1 MGKFIDSILGKLG
14 FTKTKNAQSV
24 LMNFLN
30 GTGPLYSQYG
40 DDIYAYEVVQQAM
53 QSIVTELSK
62 AFITHIKV
70 VNGEEQF
77 IYDNV
82 QRVLENPNPLMTM
95 SDYIEKLGWNLL
107 FNENAFS
114 WPTYTK
120 DGRLVSLTPIQPTE
134 VEFRQYP
141 DDSIWV
147 HMWFRNGS
155 EGEVP
160 YSRLIHIR
168 RKFSVNDVMGGN
180 KYGKP
185 DNKALL
191 KTLKL
196 NETILDNLAKALQFS
211 MKINGVMKFKSQV
224 NKDDQ
229 LKWLA
234 DFEQKIAQ
242 YDAAILPTDLN
253 NDYIPINKQIQFLDQ
268 ATLDFIDKKI
278 LRYWGVP
285 LCIVEGDYN
294 TTQFNAFYQKVLE
307 PILIKMEQAHT
318 KALFTGKES
327 FGYGH
332 KIRFYPEDCVHLDVD
347 QKLKLFDMLV
357 DTSSCFKNE
366 LRTKFGMRPENV
378 FNGQIAMSSN
388 KQNAENNSNNSGGE
402 ANE

>member
-14 FTKTKNAQSV
+14 FVKADNAHSV

-30 GTGPLYSQYG
+30 GTGPAYTQYG
-40 DDIYAYEVVQQAM
+40 DEIYAYEVVQQALY
-53 QSIVTELSK
+53 SIVTEMSK
-62 AFITHIKV
+62 ALLTHVKV
-70 VNGEEQF
+70 LNGEEQF
-77 IYDNV
+77 IYDEI

-95 SDYIEKLGWNLL
+95 SDYLEKLCWNLL
-107 FNENAFS
+107 LNENAFS
-114 WPTYTK
+114 WPTYNDNGK
-120 DGRLVSLTPIQPTE
+120 LISLTPIQPTE
-134 VEFRQYP
+134 VEFRKYP

-147 HMWFRNGS
+147 YMKFRNGS

-168 RKFSVNDVMGGN
+168 RKFSINDVMGGN

-191 KTLKL
+191 KTLKM
-196 NETILDNLAKALQFS
+196 NEKILDNLAKALDFS

-234 DFEQKIAQ
+234 DFEKKVAEL
-242 YDAAILPTDLN
+242 DTAILPTDLSN
-253 NDYIPINKQIQFLDQ
+253 EYIPINKQIQFMDQ
-268 ATLDFIDKKI
+268 ATLNFIDEKI
-278 LRYWGVP
+278 LRYWGVS
-285 LCIVEGDYN
+285 LAIVKGDY
-294 TTQFNAFYQKVLE
+294 TTAQFNAFYQKTLE

-332 KIRFYPEDCVHLDVD
+332 KIRLYPEDLIHLDND

-357 DTSSCFKNE
+357 DTASCWKNE
-366 LRTKFGMRPENV
+366 LRTKFGMRPDPA
-378 FNGQIAMSSN
+378 FNNQIAMSSN
-388 KQNAENNSNNSGGE
+388 KTNAENNKVDGGDT
-402 ANE
+402 NE